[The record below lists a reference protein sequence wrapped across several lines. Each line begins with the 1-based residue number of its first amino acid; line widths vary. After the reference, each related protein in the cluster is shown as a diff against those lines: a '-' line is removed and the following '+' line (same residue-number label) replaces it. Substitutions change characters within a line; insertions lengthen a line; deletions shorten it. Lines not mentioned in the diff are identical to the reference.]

1 MSRKLAVLAMVV
13 LVLLVAATPSLA
25 AGGGPHGGPGGA
37 GPGGQGGEGGRSLF
51 ALVGT
56 ITEIGGDTITV
67 QVVEGN
73 RFVWPYVGGT
83 LDIEVTVDTLFYE
96 WTPEGRVPITV
107 ADIAEGDLASIHG
120 TVTADGAFIAD
131 WVTVD
136 IPDH

>member
-1 MSRKLAVLAMVV
+1 MSRKLAVLAMAV

-25 AGGGPHGGPGGA
+25 AGGGPHGGPGGR
-37 GPGGQGGEGGRSLF
+37 GQGGQGGEDGRSLF

-56 ITEIGGDTITV
+56 ITDIGEDTITV

-73 RFVWPYVGGT
+73 WFVWPYVGET
-83 LDIEVTVDTLFYE
+83 LAIQVTVDTLFYR

-107 ADIAEGDLASIHG
+107 TDISGGDLASIHG

-131 WVTVD
+131 WVTVG
-136 IPDH
+136 IPPH